1 MTNPTTIWRLIPP
14 IETTGQLQ
22 MQIDRWL
29 LQQHILGQIP
39 PTLRFYTWSQP
50 TISLGY
56 HQQHYPEHWRSL
68 VWHDSPQERLAVLS
82 QLYGRETRPHCA
94 APVGFPSEGTSEF
107 DHGSGKCGLGVSPSR
122 APFQDSESA
131 THRLGGSLPVV
142 CVSGSRPSGAPTRK
156 ADGIAL
162 RFPQRAFHQAAR
174 QDKTRQPLRQRPVDL
189 VKRPT
194 GGRGVLHQGDLTYAF
209 IGSGFVGKRAEVYQ
223 KICQF
228 LIDGWRSIGVDLE
241 YGTAGKG
248 YIHNPNCFG
257 TATSADL
264 VCSDGYKLI
273 GSAQLIKSG
282 AILQHGSM
290 RLNPD
295 PELFEK
301 VFGES
306 IAPPSPAIL
315 ALTIDRI
322 IDVLVNTAASNFQ
335 VQFDIQPLSDR
346 EWSQILNE
354 AQAFD

>member
-1 MTNPTTIWRLIPP
+1 
-14 IETTGQLQ
+14 

-56 HQQHYPEHWRSL
+56 HQQRYPEHWRSL
-68 VWHDSPQERLAVLS
+68 GWHDSPKER
-82 QLYGRETRPHCA
+82 
-94 APVGFPSEGTSEF
+94 
-107 DHGSGKCGLGVSPSR
+107 
-122 APFQDSESA
+122 
-131 THRLGGSLPVV
+131 
-142 CVSGSRPSGAPTRK
+142 
-156 ADGIAL
+156 
-162 RFPQRAFHQAAR
+162 
-174 QDKTRQPLRQRPVDL
+174 LRQRSVDL

-209 IGSGFVGKRAEVYQ
+209 IGSGFTGKRVEIYQ
-223 KICQF
+223 QICQF
-228 LIDGWRSIGVDLE
+228 LIDGWRSIGVDLQ
-241 YGTAGKG
+241 YGTAGTG

-264 VCSDGYKLI
+264 VCADGYKLI

-295 PELFEK
+295 LELFEK

-315 ALTIDRI
+315 VLTIDRI
-322 IDVLVNTAASNFQ
+322 IDALVSAAASHFQ
-335 VQFDIQPLSDR
+335 VQFDVRPLSDR
-346 EWSQILNE
+346 EWSEISQDSIDPSSIIDRDQHSNRE
-354 AQAFD
+354 K

>member
-1 MTNPTTIWRLIPP
+1 MTNPTTSWRLIPP

-56 HQQHYPEHWRSL
+56 HQQRYPEHWRSL
-68 VWHDSPQERLAVLS
+68 GWHER
-82 QLYGRETRPHCA
+82 P
-94 APVGFPSEGTSEF
+94 
-107 DHGSGKCGLGVSPSR
+107 
-122 APFQDSESA
+122 
-131 THRLGGSLPVV
+131 
-142 CVSGSRPSGAPTRK
+142 
-156 ADGIAL
+156 I
-162 RFPQRAFHQAAR
+162 
-174 QDKTRQPLRQRPVDL
+174 DL
-189 VKRPT
+189 IKRPT

-209 IGSGFVGKRAEVYQ
+209 IGSGFVGKRVETYQ
-223 KICQF
+223 QICQF

-241 YGTAGKG
+241 YGMAGTG

-264 VCSDGYKLI
+264 VCADGYKLI

-295 PELFEK
+295 LELFEK

-306 IAPPSPAIL
+306 IALPPAAMLQLTIPHVIK
-315 ALTIDRI
+315 ALTQ
-322 IDVLVNTAASNFQ
+322 AAQTHFQ
-335 VQFDIQPLSDR
+335 VKFEIEPLSDR
-346 EWSQILNE
+346 EWLQIQGKSL
-354 AQAFD
+354 FS